1 MRIQTC
7 GLTQTQARSDVS
19 LLSSRTPVSPTSP
32 RWPAPN
38 AANLMPFPQSQPVR
52 MHQAICQPSVL
63 SAPVPPYWPGIEGTG
78 CPSHAH
84 HTSPQTGDW
93 AGGFPAAWGQERLR
107 SLKTPPRQV
116 PALPAQPLMGSPLP
130 TCPPGQME
138 CRSVGQSQLLP
149 TSDLRPTPPSV
160 RGCEEHPT
168 KREEGVPG
176 TPTVPSVI
184 AGDAV
189 SPEGFQAH

>member
-1 MRIQTC
+1 MACSKRRQPHA
-7 GLTQTQARSDVS
+7 L
-19 LLSSRTPVSPTSP
+19 PTE
-32 RWPAPN
+32 PASEDAPG
-38 AANLMPFPQSQPVR
+38 
-52 MHQAICQPSVL
+52 HSVL

-107 SLKTPPRQV
+107 SLKMPPRQV

-160 RGCEEHPT
+160 RGCEQHPT
-168 KREEGVPG
+168 AGRGC
-176 TPTVPSVI
+176 
-184 AGDAV
+184 AGDPHCPLSNHWGCSVPRGV
-189 SPEGFQAH
+189 SGPPSIKGSGGHALPRPSGPKPRATFQKLKSKHHTSRA